1 MALQGILE
9 LRVKEEWLEIPDP
22 EEGKGNRANPGNRET
37 LERWDRKEKGVT
49 KDQGVVRVQEE
60 RWENRVL
67 KVPLVLVDQTVA
79 QVTRV
84 LTGHQGILARL
95 DLMALWEQK
104 VHLEQMAHQEKWENQ
119 GCLDWRDL

>member
-22 EEGKGNRANPGNRET
+22 EEGKANRANPGNRET

-84 LTGHQGILARL
+84 LTEHQGILARL
-95 DLMALWEQK
+95 DLMALWDQK
-104 VHLEQMAHQEKWENQ
+104 VHLEQTAHQEKWENQ
-119 GCLDWRDL
+119 GCLD